1 MTHLLKL
8 VRKYYPFINSLTGL
22 PQRHCGSVSS
32 SLLIFVRPWVRILL
46 RLEGRI
52 EENTQNEAQTLILG
66 AAIPQWIH
74 LRFPSCL
81 SGFESQAHHLCFYQ
95 FIFELCHV
103 EKMKINKKRPG
114 LAHFKKDTSY
124 DNLAIDLQLEQK
136 MFYNIGPFVVLLLS
150 KFITRITRAKFY
162 KIFFLSCPFKS
173 DAF

>member
-1 MTHLLKL
+1 
-8 VRKYYPFINSLTGL
+8 
-22 PQRHCGSVSS
+22 
-32 SLLIFVRPWVRILL
+32 
-46 RLEGRI
+46 
-52 EENTQNEAQTLILG
+52 
-66 AAIPQWIH
+66 
-74 LRFPSCL
+74 
-81 SGFESQAHHLCFYQ
+81 
-95 FIFELCHV
+95 
-103 EKMKINKKRPG
+103 MKINKKRPG